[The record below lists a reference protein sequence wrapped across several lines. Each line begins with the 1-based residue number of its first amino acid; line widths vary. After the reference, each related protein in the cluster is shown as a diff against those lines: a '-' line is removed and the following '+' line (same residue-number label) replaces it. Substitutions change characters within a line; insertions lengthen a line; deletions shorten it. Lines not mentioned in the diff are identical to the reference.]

1 MKRSPRFLP
10 RLAALAF
17 LVGAAV
23 PAAAHGAFDFDNQ
36 LWMTL
41 LLDARLAPRLSLYF
55 KNELRLGNDVSE
67 AAHFHAEA
75 GLKIKAHD
83 LLWAGLF
90 YRQSFEHERN
100 YYDEQGDLKKAWD
113 TEFKP
118 GWFFSLNLRPGRV
131 VFSEVLRF
139 EIPVQENGRGEKF
152 RLKHITMLGV
162 RVPKDS
168 AKSVLPYIKNTQ
180 LFTLHPDT
188 EYYYNRT
195 AVGLIFPAGKFVDL
209 DLYYMWERKMWQTSF
224 YDFFI
229 LGLGATFKI
238 GQEEKGPH

>member
-1 MKRSPRFLP
+1 MKRTRRFLP
-10 RLAALAF
+10 QLAALVF
-17 LVGAAV
+17 LAAAAA
-23 PAAAHGAFDFDNQ
+23 PAAAHAAFDFDNQ

-41 LLDARLAPRLSLYF
+41 LLDARVAPRLALYF
-55 KNELRLGNDVSE
+55 KNELRLGDDISE
-67 AAHFHAEA
+67 AYHFHAEV

-90 YRQSFEHERN
+90 YRQAFEHERN
-100 YYDEQGDLKKAWD
+100 YYDENGALEKAWD
-113 TEFKP
+113 AEFKP

-139 EIPVQENGRGEKF
+139 EIPVKENGRGEKV
-152 RLKHITMLGV
+152 RLKHITMLGI

-168 AKSVLPYIKNTQ
+168 ARAVLPYIRNTQ
-180 LFTLHPDT
+180 QFTLHPDA

-195 AVGLIFPAGKFVDL
+195 AVGLIFPAGKHVDL
-209 DLYYMWERKMWQTSF
+209 DLYYMWERRMWHSAY

-238 GQEEKGPH
+238 GGEGKVAP